1 MGTNQIII
9 KNALKIVLGIILYF
23 FVMKLFGLDSV
34 SELRFLNFIFVVWG
48 INSAIKSNIMNNKE
62 TYYISNLFIGI
73 ATSIIATAI
82 IIFGLV
88 IYVSF
93 IEPSFINV
101 LENSF
106 LWGNNLSLQLV
117 LFAISVEGYAS
128 AVVCSFI
135 IMQYWKNYKIK
146 ELTA

>member
-1 MGTNQIII
+1 MSTNKIISI
-9 KNALKIVLGIILYF
+9 GALKIVLGVIAYF

-48 INSAIKSNIMNNKE
+48 INSAIKGNIIRNKDNF
-62 TYYISNLFIGI
+62 YISNLFIGI
-73 ATSIIATAI
+73 ATSVIATAI

-88 IYVSF
+88 VYVSF
-93 IEPSFINV
+93 IEPSFLNV

-106 LWGNNLSLQLV
+106 LWGKNLSLQLI

-135 IMQYWKNYKIK
+135 IMQYWKNYKIE

>member
-93 IEPSFINV
+93 VEPSFINV